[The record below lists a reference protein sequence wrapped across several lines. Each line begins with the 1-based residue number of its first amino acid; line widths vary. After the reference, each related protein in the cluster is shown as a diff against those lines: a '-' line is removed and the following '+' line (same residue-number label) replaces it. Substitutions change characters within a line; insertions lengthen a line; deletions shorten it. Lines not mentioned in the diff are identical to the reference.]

1 MKLLD
6 ILTSPWAIIPAKLN
20 EIQEIYFTHL
30 RGEKIDIRGIEAR
43 IGRKLENEEQ
53 GYENIQGIGVIP
65 VNGVIAKRMN
75 LFSEISGGVSTQ
87 LVARDFKEAMND
99 RKVKAVLLD
108 IDSPG
113 GMVDGTQDLAN
124 LIYQSRGKKPIAAFT
139 DGMMASA
146 AYWIGSAADE
156 IFISG
161 DTTQVGSIGVV
172 ASHVDV
178 SKAEEKAGMK
188 TTEIVAGKYKRIA
201 SRYAPLSEEGKATLQ
216 EMVDYLYRVF
226 IEDVAKHRGVT
237 EEDALKMADGKVFI
251 GKQAK
256 EIGLVD
262 GIMNFDDLIQKLKIK
277 AAPYETRWAIQE
289 RIQEIKQEVK
299 KNAIPK

>member
-6 ILTSPWAIIPAKLN
+6 ILASPWAIIPAKLN

-30 RGEKIDIRGIEAR
+30 RGEKIDIKGIEAR

-53 GYENIQGIGVIP
+53 GYENIQGVGVIP
-65 VNGVIAKRMN
+65 INGVIAKRMN

-87 LVARDFKEAMND
+87 LIARDFKEAMND

-113 GMVDGTQDLAN
+113 GAVDGTQDLAN
-124 LIYQSRGKKPIAAFT
+124 LIYQSRGKKPIVAFT

-146 AYWIGSAADE
+146 AYWIGSAANE

-178 SKAEEKAGMK
+178 SKAEERSGMK

-201 SRYAPLSEEGKATLQ
+201 SRYAPLSEEGQATLQ
-216 EMVDYLYRVF
+216 EMVDYLYGVF
-226 IEDVAKHRGVT
+226 IGDVAKHRGVT
-237 EEDALKMADGKVFI
+237 EEDVSKMADGKVFI

-262 GIMNFDDLIQKLKIK
+262 GIMSFDDLVMRLKMK
-277 AAPYETRWAIQE
+277 AAPYETRWAME
-289 RIQEIKQEVK
+289 ARIQKLKQEVK
-299 KNAIPK
+299 KNALSQ